1 MNGTPRE
8 SPRDG
13 VGFVGWVVASPG
25 VTTTATYSARWR
37 LSRVGQCTGVEI
49 GQQFASIAVITPFEV
64 SGAVRRREGR
74 RWILWMRSWVQAG
87 VIPGGP
93 EGENATDPIWL

>member
-13 VGFVGWVVASPG
+13 VGFVEWVVASPG

-37 LSRVGQCTGVEI
+37 LSRESGSAQGLKSASSSLPLLSSHLLKSVVQCG
-49 GQQFASIAVITPFEV
+49 
-64 SGAVRRREGR
+64 EGK
-74 RWILWMRSWVQAG
+74 AG
-87 VIPGGP
+87 DGFCG
-93 EGENATDPIWL
+93 